1 MLFLKIVD
9 IHKKDIVLNFSLFK
23 AGFFWFF
30 LSSIYKMV
38 DSMDIY
44 TFLSS
49 IYKMVDSMDIYKS
62 LNINIGTVVKNQK
75 IRLKKVCDKAVNTY
89 PPTITFV
96 PECRMT

>member
-1 MLFLKIVD
+1 
-9 IHKKDIVLNFSLFK
+9 
-23 AGFFWFF
+23 
-30 LSSIYKMV
+30 
-38 DSMDIY
+38 MDIY

-96 PECRMT
+96 PKCRMTQMFFVFDYIPNPYTTQEMCNYYF